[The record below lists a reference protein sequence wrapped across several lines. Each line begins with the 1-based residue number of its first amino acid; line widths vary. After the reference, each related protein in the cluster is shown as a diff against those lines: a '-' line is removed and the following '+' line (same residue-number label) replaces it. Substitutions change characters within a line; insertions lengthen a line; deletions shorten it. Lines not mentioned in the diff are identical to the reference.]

1 MSNKTSKVKKCNPTS
16 DWKSPAGTTI
26 YYHEV
31 EFENGDKGS
40 CGRNKNNPDDMAIGC
55 EIEYTITDNKIK
67 FIKSLGGRY
76 MEQKQ
81 NNTATAKT
89 YTNNKK
95 NPQEFLGYAY
105 AYAKD
110 MVIAG
115 KTSEKDVADL
125 KFIAETIYGHIKDML
140 EGKQPIAN
148 EEPPF

>member
-1 MSNKTSKVKKCNPTS
+1 MNKTSKVKKCNPTS

-31 EFENGDKGS
+31 EFENGDKGT
-40 CGRNKNNPDDMAIGC
+40 CGRNKKAPDDMSVGS
-55 EIEYTITDNKIK
+55 EVEYTITDTKIK
-67 FIKSLGGRY
+67 FIKQIGQAY
-76 MEQKQ
+76 MEKSQSSS
-81 NNTATAKT
+81 AVKT
-89 YTNNKK
+89 YSSKK

-115 KTSEKDVADL
+115 KATDQDVADL
-125 KFIAETIYGHIKDML
+125 KFVAEAIYGHIKDML
-140 EGKQPIAN
+140 EGKQINN